1 MPTIEPRRLHFY
13 SSGLRLAGALY
24 LPAGEPPVD
33 GWPALVFCHGFTAV
47 KELYL
52 PPLAT
57 AMAKAGLAALTFDY
71 RGFGE
76 SDGPPGRLIPDEQVE
91 DARNAITCLQA
102 QPGVDRGRIG
112 LFGTSFGGGI
122 AVAAAARDAR
132 ARLVVSSVGVGHGG
146 RWLRSMRPYW
156 AWVAFLRELE
166 ADRVQRVLD
175 GTSRRVD
182 RGVIAP
188 PDPAAATAHRAAQ
201 AAVPTRLTELPLE
214 TAEAVIEWRPE
225 ALVHRLSPRPLLVI
239 MAARDTRVP
248 PEQSL
253 RLFERAREPK
263 SLVVLEGVEHHEVY
277 EPPAR
282 DRLLAAV
289 LSWLPGR
296 LDPSRR
302 ASG

>member
-1 MPTIEPRRLHFY
+1 MTGRFHFF
-13 SSGLRLAGALY
+13 SSGLKLAGVLY
-24 LPAGEPPVD
+24 LPAGEPPAD
-33 GWPALVFCHGFTAV
+33 GWPGLVFCHGFTAV

-57 AMAKAGLAALTFDY
+57 AMAEAGLAALTFDY

-102 QPGVDRGRIG
+102 QPGVDRERIG

-182 RGVIAP
+182 RSVIAP

-201 AAVPTRLTELPLE
+201 AAVPSRLTELPLE

-239 MAARDTRVP
+239 MAERDTRVP

-282 DRLLAAV
+282 DRLLEAV

-296 LDPSRR
+296 FGPARR
-302 ASG
+302 AGG

>member
-1 MPTIEPRRLHFY
+1 MIETRRLHFY
-13 SSGLRLAGALY
+13 SSGLRLAGVLY
-24 LPAGEPPVD
+24 LPTSEPPAE

-57 AMAKAGLAALTFDY
+57 AVAEAGLAVLTFDY

-76 SDGPPGRLIPDEQVE
+76 SEGPPGRLIPDEQVE
-91 DARNAITCLQA
+91 DARNAITFLQA
-102 QPGVDRGRIG
+102 QPDVDGDRIG

-122 AVAAAARDAR
+122 AVGAAARDVR
-132 ARLVVSSVGVGHGG
+132 ARLVISSVGVGHGG

-166 ADRVQRVLD
+166 ADRIQRVLH

-182 RGVIAP
+182 RSVIAP
-188 PDPAAATAHRAAQ
+188 PDPAAAAAHRAAE
-201 AAVPTRLTELPLE
+201 AVVPSRMTELPLE
-214 TAEAVIEWRPE
+214 TAEAVMEWRPE
-225 ALVHRLSPRPLLVI
+225 ALAHRVSPRPLLVI
-239 MAARDTRVP
+239 VAEHDTRVP

-253 RLFERAREPK
+253 RLFARAREPK

-277 EPPAR
+277 EPPVR
-282 DRLLAAV
+282 DRLLDAV
-289 LSWLPGR
+289 LPWL
-296 LDPSRR
+296 R
-302 ASG
+302 ARFAAPT